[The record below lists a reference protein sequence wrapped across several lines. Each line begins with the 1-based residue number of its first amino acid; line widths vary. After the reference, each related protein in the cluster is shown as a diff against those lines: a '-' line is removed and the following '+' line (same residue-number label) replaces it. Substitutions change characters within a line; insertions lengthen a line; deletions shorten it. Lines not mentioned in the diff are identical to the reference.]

1 MDIYQEDRK
10 ILLVGIQI
18 SLIVHLILY
27 IVLKLMPDL
36 QPNLLI
42 DKPVQIDI
50 QQIEMKTQPIEK
62 VDISSKKYSVKTSN
76 SDKTSQ
82 KKEKVVP
89 TDKATTTIQK
99 EEKSSINIDESN
111 LSMIEKIASAKS
123 IQKHENNNLSTA
135 DFIGEPISDIFKNVE
150 GDALSRKVIYRPK
163 QVKLK
168 LEAPWPSIKVKLYI
182 APSGDVIKVQLLT
195 LTSDTSLNG
204 EIINY
209 LLKWKFNPI
218 NDSKVQYAILT
229 LEFSQ

>member
-1 MDIYQEDRK
+1 MNIYQEDRK
-10 ILLVGIQI
+10 ILLVAIQI

-27 IVLKLMPDL
+27 IALKLMPDL
-36 QPNLLI
+36 QLNLLI
-42 DKPVQIDI
+42 DKPIQIDI
-50 QQIEMKTQPIEK
+50 QQIDIKTQPIEK
-62 VDISSKKYSVKTSN
+62 VNISNKKY

-82 KKEKVVP
+82 REEKVVH
-89 TDKATTTIQK
+89 TDKSTTTVQK
-99 EEKSSINIDESN
+99 EEKSSINIDQTN
-111 LSMIEKIASAKS
+111 LAMIEKIASAKS
-123 IQKHENNNLSTA
+123 IQRYENNNLPAA
-135 DFIGEPISDIFKNVE
+135 DFIGESISDIFKNVE

-195 LTSDTSLNG
+195 LTSDTYLNT

-218 NDSKVQYAILT
+218 NDSKIQYAILT